1 MFLKELCG
9 AFGPSGCEDNVRD
22 LIYDKINGMVDE
34 ITIDKLGNLIAVYK
48 SNGDSNKK
56 LMIAAHMDEVGFMI
70 THIDDD
76 GYLHF
81 GLIGGIDTRVLC
93 GRRVLIGDEK
103 SQIHGIIIAKPVH
116 LQNESER
123 NESTPI
129 KSMYIDIGADNK
141 AEAEK
146 YLKIGSFGTFDSEYI
161 NFGKDNTMIKSKAI
175 DDRLGC
181 ALMCDIIEILYSKK
195 IKFDYDIHF
204 AFTVR
209 EEIGF
214 SGAATAA
221 YKVTP
226 DKAIIL
232 ESTAIADITDVPDNL
247 KVANAG
253 QGGVISIADNGTIY
267 DRDFV
272 DYAIKTAG
280 KYNIPYQIKR
290 YVSGG
295 NDAAAIQKTKSG
307 VKVLALSAPCR
318 YLHTEAN
325 VINFVDYQSMKQLIY
340 HMIADMEF

>member
-1 MFLKELCG
+1 MFLKELCE

-22 LIYDKINGMVDE
+22 LIYDKINSKVDE
-34 ITIDKLGNLIAVYK
+34 IAVDKLGNLIAVYK
-48 SNGDSNKK
+48 SNADSDKK

-81 GLIGGIDTRVLC
+81 GLIGGIDPRVLC
-93 GRRVLIGDEK
+93 GRRVFIGDEK
-103 SQIHGIIIAKPVH
+103 SQIHGVIIAKPIH
-116 LQNESER
+116 LQSESER
-123 NESTPI
+123 SESTPV

-146 YLKIGSFGTFDSEYI
+146 YVKIGSFGTFNSEYI
-161 NFGKDNTMIKSKAI
+161 TFGKDNSMIKSKAI

-181 ALMCDIIEILYSKK
+181 ALMCDIIELLSSEK
-195 IKFDYDIHF
+195 IKLDYDIHF

-232 ESTAIADITDVPDNL
+232 ESTAIADIPDVPDNL
-247 KVANAG
+247 KVGNVG
-253 QGGVISIADNGTIY
+253 KGGVISVADNGTIY

-272 DYAIKTAG
+272 DYAVKTAK
-280 KYNIPYQIKR
+280 KYNISYQIKR
-290 YVSGG
+290 YISGG
-295 NDAAAIQKTKSG
+295 NDAAVIQKTKSG
-307 VKVLALSAPCR
+307 TKVLALSAPCR

-325 VINFVDYQSMKQLIY
+325 VINAIDYESMKQLLY
-340 HMIADMEF
+340 HLIEDMEF